1 MARSPREWYG
11 DETLGSSVAEDTL
24 WDFMHLDCGNEAV
37 WDDQLDREAL
47 AGLLN
52 IARPQDLGH
61 RCEMDED
68 PEISTD
74 SFMLAYAP
82 FSGKQMAF
90 AENWRDEW
98 FDVAVDIAGSS
109 DHFERLAQ
117 SLGNT
122 NRTPE
127 KSEDKVQIITLPEMH
142 RIFKET
148 SPSLWEWERVFRLKN
163 PDVRKIAL
171 VPP

>member
-1 MARSPREWYG
+1 
-11 DETLGSSVAEDTL
+11 
-24 WDFMHLDCGNEAV
+24 
-37 WDDQLDREAL
+37 
-47 AGLLN
+47 
-52 IARPQDLGH
+52 
-61 RCEMDED
+61 
-68 PEISTD
+68 
-74 SFMLAYAP
+74 
-82 FSGKQMAF
+82 MAF
-90 AENWRDEW
+90 AEDWRDEW
-98 FDVAVDIAGSS
+98 LDVAVDIAGSS

-148 SPSLWEWERVFRLKN
+148 SPLLWEWERVFRLKN
-163 PDVRKIAL
+163 PDIRKIAR